1 MKKLIPLLA
10 LAALSAL
17 AGTASADDVAVLQ
30 LKTGAQ
36 MQRIVLEFY
45 EDSAPI
51 AVANFKKL
59 ASHRFYNGTAIHR
72 VFPHL
77 MVQGGDPLSKRPGGA
92 GIGTGG
98 PGYTL
103 PPEIRRKQ
111 TTGAVAAARLPDKIN
126 PARVSNG
133 SQFFVSLQP
142 MPNLDGQYTVF
153 AHVVEG
159 LDVLDKISQAA
170 ADTNDSPV
178 ERIVIETLHI
188 MPREKAMATGAPPA
202 TGESR
207 LQRIF
212 HRLF

>member
-1 MKKLIPLLA
+1 MKKLLPLLA
-10 LAALSAL
+10 LVALSSPAATL
-17 AGTASADDVAVLQ
+17 FADDVAVIQ
-30 LKTGAQ
+30 IKSGPQ
-36 MQRIVLEFY
+36 MQSVVLEFY
-45 EDSAPI
+45 EDSAPL

-59 ASHRFYNGTAIHR
+59 AKAHFYNGTSIHR

-77 MVQGGDPLSKRPGGA
+77 MIQAGDPLSKHPGNA

-103 PPEIRRKQ
+103 PPEIARKQ
-111 TTGAVAAARLPDKIN
+111 TMGAVAAARLPDKLN
-126 PARVSNG
+126 PTRRSNG

-159 LDVLDKISQAA
+159 WDVLDNISQAT

-178 ERIVIETLHI
+178 ARIVIESVRIL
-188 MPREKAMATGAPPA
+188 PRDKVPAVGAK
-202 TGESR
+202 GENW
-207 LQRIF
+207 LQRNL